1 MEISNKAL
9 LALALV
15 FLVISVIS
23 TGLALTQ
30 RDYRN
35 IPQQVQPQKVVMSGP
50 AAATGKVVS
59 SFRVVGGENVRP
71 SRTPTGNVAY
81 GRLYR
86 PPKYRR

>member
-23 TGLALTQ
+23 TGLAFTA
-30 RDYRN
+30 RDVRN
-35 IPQQVQPQKVVMSGP
+35 IGKAQPQQVVVQGP
-50 AAATGKVVS
+50 AQATGRMVS
-59 SFRVVGGENVRP
+59 SFSFGDTIEEP